1 MAFPNLCCWK
11 IQFHET
17 DRAFEPQQ
25 VSISSNG
32 AAYSYDEQRLR
43 SNSIQGLF
51 AMPVGEEDTEDAEL
65 WCYAGPSRFLFTII
79 EETEGDL
86 EAEDLESTV
95 GENTESSAG
104 TRLREMAKEEDSTL
118 MPSSPPPTLKF
129 LVDAEE
135 KHRMKRLIE
144 EALKAQRSCSLNE
157 SREKKE
163 ASVARLTPVAASS
176 PTALPTRHS
185 GAGLTQAWRGQ
196 QSYDRPNTGKVGKV
210 DTPQL
215 QEASR
220 APRCKDHG
228 RCGEV

>member
-43 SNSIQGLF
+43 SNSIRGLF

-79 EETEGDL
+79 EETEGDF

-135 KHRMKRLIE
+135 KHRMKRLME

-163 ASVARLTPVAASS
+163 ASVARLPPLLLHPPQNGRKESS
-176 PTALPTRHS
+176 P
-185 GAGLTQAWRGQ
+185 
-196 QSYDRPNTGKVGKV
+196 N
-210 DTPQL
+210 
-215 QEASR
+215 
-220 APRCKDHG
+220 
-228 RCGEV
+228 GEDWPSHHHYSSSSCTTTVSPVELYRYVEN